1 MDQVKY
7 LQYLNYKNKVFLKD
21 MKLEKCSDKSKLPN
35 LGFIFQGGIE
45 NGKNSA
51 FELKLTPDEYV
62 LEFEVDGKID
72 CVIGIGSD
80 PDDGW
85 TLGQVF
91 LKAYY
96 TVFDR
101 ESEAVGKF

>member
-1 MDQVKY
+1 
-7 LQYLNYKNKVFLKD
+7 
-21 MKLEKCSDKSKLPN
+21 MKLDNCSQRHQLPTLGLIFRGMNDK
-35 LGFIFQGGIE
+35 
-45 NGKNSA
+45 A
-51 FELKLTPDEYV
+51 FELKLTPDDYV
-62 LEFEVDGKID
+62 LEFEVDGKSD

-80 PDDGW
+80 SEDSGW

-101 ESEAVGKF
+101 DSEAVGKHIRIYAIINYK